1 MKILWISN
9 SPTMP
14 SGYGSQTR
22 QVGLRI
28 AKAGYEIEFSANDGT
43 RGDQEWNGL
52 RVYGSGTDQYSR
64 DAVREDFRRS
74 GADVILS
81 LYDAWVYVERGD
93 PFEGLPHVYS
103 WMPIDHY
110 PAPPP
115 LYPWLIKHQ
124 TIAMSK
130 FGHRTLVDT
139 ANAFIAQGQPMPM
152 PDYVPHALEDVWR
165 PEDGAAFRKI
175 IDVPRDAFLVGIVAA
190 NYGGRF
196 YDRKGW
202 GDMIAAL
209 GPFMRA
215 HPDAYVYLH
224 TLEDTQTGVPI
235 PMALQAQGVPAERV
249 RWADQ
254 YALKKM
260 AVSDE
265 QMARIYSSFDVLL
278 STSRGEGFGLC
289 VLEAQACGT
298 PVIVSNWT
306 AQPELVGE
314 PFDAMNLRNI
324 RYPNGWVVAVDPDW
338 DWRQAASGGKPQIG
352 SILGALQDALA
363 HKGDQAMRDAALL
376 KASDYRADDIFASM
390 WLPLLK
396 RIEGL
401 VDKRPRRER
410 REEQRRLARAS
421 A

>member
-64 DAVREDFRRS
+64 DAVREDFLRS
-74 GADVILS
+74 GADVIVS
-81 LYDAWVYVERGD
+81 LYDAWVYVEKGD

-110 PAPPP
+110 PAPPA
-115 LYPWLIKHQ
+115 LYPWFGKHD
-124 TIAMSK
+124 TIAMSQ
-130 FGHRTLVDT
+130 FGYQCLADIST
-139 ANAFIAQGQPMPM
+139 AFVQQGQPAFSPS
-152 PDYVPHALEDVWR
+152 YIPHALEDVWQ
-165 PEDGAAFRKI
+165 PEDGASFRKI
-175 IDVPRDAFLVGIVAA
+175 IEVPQNAFLVGIVAA
-190 NYGGRF
+190 NYGGKF

-209 GPFMRA
+209 APFMRA
-215 HPDAYVYLH
+215 NPDTYLYLH
-224 TLEDTQTGVPI
+224 TLEQTHNGVPI
-235 PMALQAQGVPAERV
+235 PMALQLQGVPLDRV

-289 VLEAQACGT
+289 VIEAQACGT

-306 AQPELVGE
+306 AQPELVGQ
-314 PFDAMNLRNI
+314 PFDATNLRSIN
-324 RYPNGWVVAVDPDW
+324 YPNGWVVAVDPDW
-338 DWRQAASGGKPQIG
+338 DWYQGSSAAKPN
-352 SILGALQDALA
+352 LGAILRALTEA
-363 HKGDQAMRDAALL
+363 RARKGDPEMKAAAIA
-376 KASDYRADDIFASM
+376 KASDYRADKIFESH
-390 WLPLLK
+390 WKPLLAK
-396 RIEGL
+396 MEAGL
-401 VDKRPRRER
+401 DKRPRRER
-410 REEQRRLARAS
+410 RAEQRRKARA